1 MAFKILYKSTTAKG
15 SNYFKLL
22 VEIANG
28 IWEDAVYFGST
39 VPKKISSLTP
49 FGDRWKAEI
58 QSHTSRNQ
66 QTGRFQGARKIN

>member
-1 MAFKILYKSTTAKG
+1 MAFKVLYKSKTTRG

-39 VPKKISSLTP
+39 VPKRISSLTP
-49 FGDRWKAEI
+49 YGDTWKAEI
-58 QSHTSRNQ
+58 QPHTSRNQ
-66 QTGRFQGARKIN
+66 LTGRFQGTRK